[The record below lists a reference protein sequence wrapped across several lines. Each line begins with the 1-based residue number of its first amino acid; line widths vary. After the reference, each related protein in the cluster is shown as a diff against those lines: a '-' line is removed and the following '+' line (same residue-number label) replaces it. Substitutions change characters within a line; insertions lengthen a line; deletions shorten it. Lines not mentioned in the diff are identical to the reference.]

1 MKKTSI
7 LIAALAVIA
16 AAPAARAQ
24 NFDFDGKTTGT
35 PFMEAV
41 RAVEVSQ
48 AMKPVP
54 EKIAWPQNGL
64 GSICASAVMCSGMQY
79 LSDDCTCKPL
89 PGYEDFYNHISSTG
103 WWAYAGYAPGA
114 DMPITA
120 RTSSLTAGPK
130 YQAAVRGLAGYYPA
144 QKGLRDFILAQ
155 FNVHD
160 NFSSSIFQALHD
172 EKSII
177 VYNAKGV
184 YLANGATLYGT
195 NNKELVRKVLAHAGN
210 QTKFGLEDVAAAAVF
225 GCLFSSECR
234 DDVADYVNNLHD
246 DEHDTYHNN
255 HDGSDPD
262 YEVNKKVK

>member
-1 MKKTSI
+1 MKNTSI

-16 AAPAARAQ
+16 ASPAARAQ
-24 NFDFDGKTTGT
+24 NFDFDGKTTGA

-48 AMKPVP
+48 VMQPSP
-54 EKIAWPQNGL
+54 EKFFWPQNGL
-64 GSICASAVMCSGMQY
+64 GSICAAAVMCSGMQY
-79 LSDDCTCKPL
+79 LADDCTCKPL

-114 DMPITA
+114 DMPLAA
-120 RTSSLTAGPK
+120 RSSSLPAGSR
-130 YQAAVRGLAGYYPA
+130 YQAAVRGLAAYYPA
-144 QKGLRDFILAQ
+144 RKGLRDLILAQ

-160 NFSSSIFQALHD
+160 NFSSNIFQALHD
-172 EKSII
+172 EKSMI
-177 VYNAKGV
+177 VYNDKGV
-184 YLANGATLYGT
+184 YITNGTTVYGT
-195 NNKELVRKVLAHAGN
+195 NDEELVKKVMAHAGN
-210 QTKFGLEDVAAAAVF
+210 QTRFGLGDVAAGAVF

-234 DDVADYVNNLHD
+234 EDVVDYVNNLHD

-255 HDGSDPD
+255 HDGSNPD